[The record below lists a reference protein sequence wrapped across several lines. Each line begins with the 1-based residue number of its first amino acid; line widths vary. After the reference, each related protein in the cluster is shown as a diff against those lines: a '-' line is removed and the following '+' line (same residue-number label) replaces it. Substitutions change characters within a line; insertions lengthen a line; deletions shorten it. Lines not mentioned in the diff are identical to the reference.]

1 MADPVAYPSHELIA
15 MTETKTI
22 TVNRKRYSVTLE
34 RFDQY
39 TEPGGPSYH
48 GYYVNIEDHG
58 LTVIARKYDYRD
70 EMSIQSGIQESDS
83 DAIEIV
89 RDIARQLFRVDRLSL
104 LTMDNRTP
112 YKQI

>member
-1 MADPVAYPSHELIA
+1 

-22 TVNRKRYSVTLE
+22 AVNGKHYSVTLE

-48 GYYVNIEDHG
+48 GYYVNIEGHR
-58 LTVIARKYDYRD
+58 LTLIARKYDH
-70 EMSIQSGIQESDS
+70 EGELSIQSGIQKSDS

-89 RDIARQLFRVDRLSL
+89 RDIARQMFRVDQLLL
-104 LTMDNRTP
+104 LTTDTRTP
-112 YKQI
+112 YKKI

>member
-1 MADPVAYPSHELIA
+1 

-22 TVNRKRYSVTLE
+22 AVNGKRYSVTLE

-48 GYYVNIEDHG
+48 GYYVNIEGHG
-58 LTVIARKYDYRD
+58 LTLIARKYDHKS
-70 EMSIQSGIQESDS
+70 ELSIQSGIQESDS

-89 RDIARQLFRVDRLSL
+89 RDIARQTFRIEQLSL
-104 LTMDNRTP
+104 LTTGNRTP
-112 YKQI
+112 YKKI

>member
-1 MADPVAYPSHELIA
+1 LPIPSHELIA

-22 TVNRKRYSVTLE
+22 AVNGKRYSVTLE

-48 GYYVNIEDHG
+48 GYYVNIEGQG
-58 LTVIARKYDYRD
+58 LTVIARKYDHRD
-70 EMSIQSGIQESDS
+70 ERSIQSGIQESDS

-89 RDIARQLFRVDRLSL
+89 RDMARQMFRIDRLSL
-104 LTMDNRTP
+104 LTVDNRTP
-112 YKQI
+112 YKEI

>member
-1 MADPVAYPSHELIA
+1 

-22 TVNRKRYSVTLE
+22 AVDGKRYSVTLE

-48 GYYVNIEDHG
+48 GYYVNIEGHG
-58 LTVIARKYDYRD
+58 LAVIARKYDYRD
-70 EMSIQSGIQESDS
+70 EMSIQSGIQQSDS

-89 RDIARQLFRVDRLSL
+89 REMARQMFRIDRLSL

-112 YKQI
+112 YNPI

>member
-1 MADPVAYPSHELIA
+1 
-15 MTETKTI
+15 MTETETI
-22 TVNRKRYSVTLE
+22 AVNGKRYSVTLE

-48 GYYVNIEDHG
+48 GYYVNIEGHG

-89 RDIARQLFRVDRLSL
+89 RDMARQMFRIERPSL

-112 YKQI
+112 YKPI